1 MRKKCTRRRSAGVI
15 GLDGSDHQRVAGGSV
30 GVIDL
35 RTRRENGEKDTDPA
49 ENPDSDDSFPDSGD
63 ILLRS
68 SEISPDPAKITLD
81 LMRYS
86 QIRLKSHRI

>member
-1 MRKKCTRRRSAGVI
+1 M
-15 GLDGSDHQRVAGGSV
+15 AGGSV

-35 RTRRENGEKDTDPA
+35 RTRRKNGEKDTDLA
-49 ENPDSDDSFPDSGD
+49 KNPDSGDSFPDSGD
-63 ILLRS
+63 IFLRS
-68 SEISPDPAKITLD
+68 SEISPDPAKITSD

>member
-1 MRKKCTRRRSAGVI
+1 M
-15 GLDGSDHQRVAGGSV
+15 AGGSV

-35 RTRRENGEKDTDPA
+35 RTRRENGEKDTDPV

-68 SEISPDPAKITLD
+68 SEISPDPAEITLD